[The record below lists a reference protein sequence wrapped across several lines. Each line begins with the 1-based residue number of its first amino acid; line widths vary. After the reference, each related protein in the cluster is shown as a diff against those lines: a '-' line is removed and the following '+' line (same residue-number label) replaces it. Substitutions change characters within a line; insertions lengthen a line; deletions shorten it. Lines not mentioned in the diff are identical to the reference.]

1 MAYTKSNNPP
11 RRNPG
16 RASIEE
22 TPPRNHAHEQMLRW
36 LARVRFRKS
45 LFGVDE
51 RDLWKKL
58 GELND
63 LYDSAIS
70 AERARYDALLSAQQM
85 SSDVTLEKYK
95 AALTESRA
103 KYNELVKYT
112 KRLQSAA
119 KGGNAQVTGN
129 GEK

>member
-1 MAYTKSNNPP
+1 MAKSNNPP
-11 RRNPG
+11 RRVPG

-36 LARVRFRKS
+36 LTKVRFRKT

-63 LYDSAIS
+63 LYDSAIA
-70 AERARYDALLSAQQM
+70 AERARYDALLEARQKT
-85 SSDVTLEKYK
+85 SDATVEKYK
-95 AALTESRA
+95 AALNESRT
-103 KYNELVKYT
+103 KYNELVKYA
-112 KRLQSAA
+112 KKLQA
-119 KGGNAQVTGN
+119 GGNGQVTGN
-129 GEK
+129 GEKKD